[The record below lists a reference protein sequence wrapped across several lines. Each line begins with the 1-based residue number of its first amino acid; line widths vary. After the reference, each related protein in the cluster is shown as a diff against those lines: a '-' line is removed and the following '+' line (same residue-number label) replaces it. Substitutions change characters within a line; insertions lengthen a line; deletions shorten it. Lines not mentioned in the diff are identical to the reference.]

1 MKPLINQRNFVTT
14 ILAAFL
20 LALVFAMPGLVI
32 AQEKSADDTNMDILR
47 DKIKA
52 DKKLLVAANMS
63 LTDAEAKA
71 FWPVYEE
78 YQKELQAINAKLQ
91 KTIESYAEAY
101 NANTLTD
108 EGAKKLMD
116 EAAAIDEAEVKMRK
130 TYATKLGAVLPAKKA
145 VRYLQIENKIRAL
158 LRYELAA
165 EIPLVE

>member
-1 MKPLINQRNFVTT
+1 L
-14 ILAAFL
+14 LAA
-20 LALVFAMPGLVI
+20 VFAGPSLVI
-32 AQEKSADDTNMDILR
+32 AQEKSTQDTNMEILR

-63 LTDAEAKA
+63 LTDAEVKG
-71 FWPVYEE
+71 FWPVYDE
-78 YQKELQAINAKLQ
+78 YQKELQAINARLQ

-101 NANTLTD
+101 SANTLTD

-116 EAAAIDEAEVKMRK
+116 ETSAIDEAEVKMRK
-130 TYATKLGAVLPAKKA
+130 TYATKLATVLPGKKVA
-145 VRYLQIENKIRAL
+145 RYLQIENKVRAL